1 MILCC
6 PLSICLFHAKAN
18 EGRHYGKIK
27 LFLPLFLRRKQ
38 NLEETFFITDK
49 RFFLSVTYYSRYFY
63 HRSGVKIVQDH
74 DMLSLLLLLY
84 KIHLH
89 LRFSSLDRCERVSL
103 LEMFKREI
111 THAELYLLIY
121 SFTFLRRRKLELI
134 LTLLKDH
141 EMPENNI

>member
-1 MILCC
+1 MLKQTKEDIMEK
-6 PLSICLFHAKAN
+6 LSYFYRYFCAEN
-18 EGRHYGKIK
+18 KIWRK
-27 LFLPLFLRRKQ
+27 L
-38 NLEETFFITDK
+38 FFITDK